1 MLIKYRSGVVYSTRH
16 VRCIS
21 KFGKVIGRPIVHIR
35 NSFTFKQTTS
45 TWAPTIH
52 VNQSNQTM
60 NITSNKNVLIL
71 ADYHPIFKNY
81 DCGQWSLH
89 HAKFVGILILQFIL
103 FFLLLMMG
111 FFFGAF
117 YVHYYLLKYK
127 SYSFTNARLVAFE
140 TTLVNGCSN
149 ITDLP
154 CSLQMYIN
162 VYFFRTKFALVYL
175 YSIVIIMIYTWHQT
189 IRLLSCIFA
198 LLVII
203 VIVFGT
209 DLVLYFD
216 EIFNASSMPYYIE
229 DPLGLLCTSHVS
241 SSDRYEFLQND
252 ISISTRFYR
261 WFQVLLAHL
270 YGFYVLP

>member
-81 DCGQWSLH
+81 DC
-89 HAKFVGILILQFIL
+89 A
-103 FFLLLMMG
+103 
-111 FFFGAF
+111 
-117 YVHYYLLKYK
+117 
-127 SYSFTNARLVAFE
+127 
-140 TTLVNGCSN
+140 
-149 ITDLP
+149 
-154 CSLQMYIN
+154 
-162 VYFFRTKFALVYL
+162 
-175 YSIVIIMIYTWHQT
+175 
-189 IRLLSCIFA
+189 
-198 LLVII
+198 
-203 VIVFGT
+203 
-209 DLVLYFD
+209 
-216 EIFNASSMPYYIE
+216 MPYYIE